1 MNLLALK
8 EAKTPV
14 ARRNAIMALQS
25 TMASVTT
32 QEHETCPLREHWAP
46 GLYSREIFMR
56 AGLCVIGKI
65 HKHAHMNVVSKGK
78 CVVYT
83 EDGEKLIEA
92 GETWVSLPG
101 TKRVVL
107 CLEDVLW
114 TTVHANP
121 TDSRDSAWLESQLIA
136 SSFESIAVDNR
147 LKVAA

>member
-1 MNLLALK
+1 MNLLAPV

-14 ARRNAIMALQS
+14 ERRNAIVALEA
-25 TMASVTT
+25 TCRELP
-32 QEHETCPLREHWAP
+32 QEDCPLREHWAP

-56 AGLCVIGKI
+56 KGLCVVGKI

-78 CVVYT
+78 CLVVT
-83 EDGEKLIEA
+83 EDGERVIEA

-101 TKRVVL
+101 TKRSVYVI
-107 CLEDVLW
+107 EDVLW

-121 TDSRDSAWLESQLIA
+121 TESRDTAWLESQLIA
-136 SSFESIAVDNR
+136 SSFESIAADNQ